1 MIEAIGTIGLAL
13 AGAPGTGPPAQA
25 AEATVR
31 VHLVAREGPLRGTIR
46 GGSVAARSD
55 DEGRATIRRPAGRT
69 WIVAIAIGY
78 RPDSLELDL
87 RAGQDTVVSL
97 RLEAA
102 PAELEEIT
110 VSSTRSE
117 RRIEDEPIRVEVLGR
132 EEIEE
137 KLLMTPGDITMML
150 NETGGLRIQNTSP
163 SLGGANVRVQG
174 LRGRYTLML
183 ADGLPL
189 YGGQVGGLGLLQ
201 IPPMDLGQVEVIK
214 GAASALYGSSAMG
227 GVVNLLSRRPDGGR
241 EVLFNATSLGGA
253 DLVGWMTGPP
263 GAGLTYTLLAS
274 AHRQPRG
281 DRDGDGWTDVPGY
294 RRLVARPRLF
304 WQDRSGRS
312 LFLTAGLTREGR
324 EGGTLPRRAAPDG
337 SIFAEELETTRT
349 DLGSV
354 GRFPLG
360 SRWLL
365 TTRASAARLSHRHQI
380 GTELERDRH
389 DTWFAEAALM
399 RGAGRWVA
407 VAGLGVQGER
417 YRNRDLAA
425 FDYAFTVPGIFGQ
438 YEWTPVPALTL
449 AASARLDQHDGYGTF
464 VLPRLSAL
472 WRFRPSWTARLS
484 AGLGYYAPTPFT
496 EETEVTGLSRLE
508 PVAGVRAEEARSAAL
523 HVGWAAGQL
532 EANATLFGSVVEGAV
547 QLVSLASAGRFGLV
561 NAARPT
567 RTWGGE
573 LLARLRREPWQL
585 AASYTYAE
593 AREPEPGTTTRRE
606 VPLTPR
612 HALGI
617 VGSWEREGRTRMG
630 VELYYTGPQALDDN
644 PYRSRSRPYLVV
656 GGLAEHRVGGVRL
669 FLNLEN
675 LTNVRQTGFDPL
687 VRPTR
692 APNGR
697 WTTDAWAPLE
707 GRVINGGLRWWP

>member
-1 MIEAIGTIGLAL
+1 MIELIAVGLAVT
-13 AGAPGTGPPAQA
+13 APPAAQA
-25 AEATVR
+25 PAATVR
-31 VHLVAREGPLRGTIR
+31 VRLVSDAGPVRRGMVRSGDIT
-46 GGSVAARSD
+46 SPSD
-55 DEGRATIRRPAGRT
+55 DQGLAVLRRPAGPA
-69 WIVAIAIGY
+69 WIVATAIGF
-78 RPDSLELDL
+78 RPDSLSLEL
-87 RAGQDTVVSL
+87 RPGQDTAVAI

-102 PAELEEIT
+102 AAELEEVTI
-110 VSSTRSE
+110 SSTRSE

-150 NETGGLRIQNTSP
+150 NETGGLRVQNTSP

-174 LRGRYTLML
+174 LRGRYTLVL

-227 GVVNLLSRRPDGGR
+227 GVVNLLSRRPDGTR
-241 EVLFNATSLGGA
+241 EGLLNATSLGGV
-253 DLVGWMTGPP
+253 DLVGWMTGPAE
-263 GAGLTYTLLAS
+263 AGLAYTLLAS
-274 AHRQPRG
+274 AHRQPRADL
-281 DRDGDGWTDVPGY
+281 DRDGWTDVPGH

-304 WQDRSGRS
+304 WRDESGRS

-324 EGGTLPRRAAPDG
+324 EGGTLPRRTAPDG
-337 SIFAEELETTRT
+337 VAFAEELETTRV

-354 GRFPLG
+354 GRLLVGPG
-360 SRWLL
+360 WLV
-365 TTRASAARLSHRHQI
+365 TARASVARLGHRHRI
-380 GTELERDRH
+380 GAELERDRH
-389 DTWFAEAALM
+389 DTWFGEAAAM
-399 RGAGRWVA
+399 RAAGPWVA
-407 VAGLGVQGER
+407 VVGIGLQGER
-417 YRNRDLAA
+417 YRNRDLPA
-425 FDYAFTVPGIFGQ
+425 FDYAFTVPGLFGQ
-438 YEWTPVPALTL
+438 YEWTPVPAVTVSG
-449 AASARLDQHDGYGTF
+449 SARLDRHDTYGTF

-472 WRFRPSWTARLS
+472 WRFRPTWTARLS

-508 PVAGVRAEEARSAAL
+508 PLAGVRAEEARSGSL
-523 HVGWAAGQL
+523 DVGGTAGPL
-532 EANATLFGSVVEGAV
+532 ELNVTLFGSVVDGAI
-547 QLVSLASAGRFGLV
+547 QLTPLGQSGRFGLV
-561 NAARPT
+561 NAAGPT

-573 LLARLRREPWQL
+573 LLARLRREPWHVT
-585 AASYTYAE
+585 ASYTHAV
-593 AREPEPGTTTRRE
+593 AREPEPGSPARRE

-612 HALGI
+612 HTLGV
-617 VGSWEREGRTRMG
+617 VGSWEREGRTRIG
-630 VELYYTGPQALDDN
+630 IELYYTGPQALPDN

-656 GGLAEHRVGGVRL
+656 GALAERRWGRVRA

-675 LTNVRQTGFDPL
+675 LANVRQTRFDPL

-692 APNGR
+692 AADGR

-707 GRVINGGLRWWP
+707 GRVVNGGLRWSP